1 MKEQSNSQ
9 HERVIF
15 IDNDTGKSKFCLYRK
30 IEEVESMTHLWK
42 EFLRTSQSVR
52 DQIDVNILDSALSEE
67 EVSVINIKNNYHIFS
82 TLITSKEELRL
93 KNNLDA
99 STNNA
104 QRNKGETFTRK
115 IVIAIDSEILRSRAS
130 NLRKKAVALKKQAKA
145 YC

>member
-1 MKEQSNSQ
+1 M
-9 HERVIF
+9 
-15 IDNDTGKSKFCLYRK
+15 
-30 IEEVESMTHLWK
+30 
-42 EFLRTSQSVR
+42 R